1 MAFFG
6 MRGTGNWATNQR
18 PESWREMILYLY
30 PNGAAPLTA
39 MMSKMKSETVTDPVF
54 HWWTKSLPSQAGA
67 VTGVY
72 TDSDLSVAYVSGGV
86 VGSIVYIK
94 MAEAL
99 VGEIRVGHQVLL
111 QDASNVA
118 MGVNALVTERAAN
131 GASSYAKCQL
141 LEADDNSTTDLSD
154 CDRIIVI
161 GNANSE
167 GAAMPDAISYDPTE
181 WYNYTQIFRTPLEIT
196 GTALE
201 TKLRTNPQA
210 YQELKREILELHS
223 IEMEKAFLYGVSSS
237 GTGTNGKPLRTTLGL
252 IPAIKGGYTGSG
264 GTAGTTSNYPTATAW
279 SGQTWLQ
286 GGEDWLDTQL
296 QTVFR
301 YGKRDKLAFCGDGAL
316 MALNKIVK
324 NGGDYTFTPATKSY
338 GISVV
343 EWVTPLGKI
352 NLMTHPLMSQ
362 ETTMTNNMVI
372 FEPENVKYRP
382 LTNRDTHFI
391 SDPSMKTGS
400 WARRDAIKEE
410 FLTEAGL
417 EYHHPIGWAYLTG
430 LGSNNAV

>member
-1 MAFFG
+1 
-6 MRGTGNWATNQR
+6 MRGTGDWVANQR
-18 PESWREMILYLY
+18 PESWREAILYLY

-54 HWWTKSLPSQAGA
+54 HWWTKSLPTQAGA

-72 TDSDLSVAYVSGGV
+72 TDAGLSVAYVSGATTGQSLYV
-86 VGSIVYIK
+86 K
-94 MAEAL
+94 MAESL

-111 QDASNVA
+111 QDASDLAV
-118 MGVNALVTERAAN
+118 GVNALVTERVAN

-141 LEADDNSTTDLSD
+141 LEADDNSSSHDLSD

-161 GNANSE
+161 GNANAE
-167 GAAMPDAISYDPTE
+167 GAAVPDVVSYDPTE

-223 IEMEKAFLYGVSSS
+223 IEMEKAFLFGVSSS
-237 GTGTNGKPLRTTLGL
+237 SVGSNGKPLRTTLGL
-252 IPAIKGGYTGSG
+252 IPAIKGGYTGAG
-264 GTAGTTSNYPTATAW
+264 GSAGTTSNYPTEAGW

-324 NGGDYTFTPATKSY
+324 NGGDYTFTPTTKSY
-338 GISVV
+338 GINVI
-343 EWVTPLGKI
+343 EWVAPLGKI
-352 NLMTHPLMSQ
+352 SLMTHPLMSH
-362 ETTMTNNMVI
+362 ETTLTNSMVI

-391 SDPSMKTGS
+391 SDPSMKSGT

-430 LGSNNAV
+430 FGSNNVV